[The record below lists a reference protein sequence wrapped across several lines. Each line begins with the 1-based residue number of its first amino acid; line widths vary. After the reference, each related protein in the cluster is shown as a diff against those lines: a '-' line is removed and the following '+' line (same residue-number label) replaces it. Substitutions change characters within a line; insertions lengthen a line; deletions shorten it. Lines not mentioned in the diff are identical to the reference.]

1 MWSNATAKSNQAK
14 VGREC
19 SVGVGA
25 AKFYRVIR
33 EALYNRL
40 TVGFLGKNVSRQ
52 GIQQK

>member
-1 MWSNATAKSNQAK
+1 MLQQNQTRLKWVENAEWGWGLLSY
-14 VGREC
+14 
-19 SVGVGA
+19 
-25 AKFYRVIR
+25 YRVIR